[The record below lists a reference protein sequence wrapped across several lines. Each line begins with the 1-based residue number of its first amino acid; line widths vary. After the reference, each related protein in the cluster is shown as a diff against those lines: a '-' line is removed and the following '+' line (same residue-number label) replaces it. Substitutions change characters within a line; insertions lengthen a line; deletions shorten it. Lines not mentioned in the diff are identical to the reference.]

1 MFNIYKIIFRNLN
14 HWTKLNLIIKCKVI
28 MQGKLFQR
36 CTHLLYCSVL
46 SLGGNVNT
54 VWIAKPDMGSIFH
67 IKKQWNILVKRNC
80 YVNYQNYQN
89 FMLLTS
95 SDTKRTLMH
104 LFLFTNS
111 AKRELVSMC
120 TCRVYTTAI
129 NFPCII
135 TLSWIILIFV

>member
-1 MFNIYKIIFRNLN
+1 MFYIYKIIFRNLN
-14 HWTKLNLIIKCKVI
+14 HLTKLNLIIKCKVI

-67 IKKQWNILVKRNC
+67 IKNQWTILVIGNY

-104 LFLFTNS
+104 LVYKFRSERTGVNICAEYTQLQLTFL
-111 AKRELVSMC
+111 AL
-120 TCRVYTTAI
+120 
-129 NFPCII
+129 
-135 TLSWIILIFV
+135 